1 MTSKRMRLPPASKE
15 MKAWSAALGGEVS
28 TWPQCRARAFFG
40 LNAFYRGKR
49 IFALLPRTRSLD
61 PPRAIAVKLE
71 SAGPRLVSE
80 AKRDPRMSF
89 RELEKKRWFV
99 FTLSTDSDLRDALGW
114 LSRAWRAAG

>member
-1 MTSKRMRLPPASKE
+1 MGPKRMRLPPVSEE
-15 MKAWSAALGGEVS
+15 MKAWSAALRGELT

-61 PPRAIAVKLE
+61 PPTAIALKLE
-71 SAGPRLVSE
+71 SAGRRLVSE

-89 RELEKKRWFV
+89 TELERKRWFV
-99 FTLSTDSDLRDALGW
+99 FTLSTDSDLLDALRW